1 MGPSTDLGGPHGLRP
16 TATWLRWF
24 PKAVIAKH
32 HHRLGSW
39 KQQFP
44 ENTAVYSLPVP
55 GARSLK
61 AKRQQA
67 ETELHPKTLEKV
79 PS

>member
-32 HHRLGSW
+32 RRLGSW
-39 KQQFP
+39 KQQCILSQF
-44 ENTAVYSLPVP
+44 
-55 GARSLK
+55 
-61 AKRQQA
+61 
-67 ETELHPKTLEKV
+67 LEREV
-79 PS
+79 